1 MHTIS
6 AQDVTIQPTKNFRHW
21 GMTTRQSGAMTN
33 QSTGMHVRTKAAM
46 KKTAMQGMI
55 GITER

>member
-21 GMTTRQSGAMTN
+21 DMTTRQNGVMMNPSI
-33 QSTGMHVRTKAAM
+33 GMHVSMKAAT
-46 KKTAMQGMI
+46 KKTAMQSMI